1 MATYPKLSLSI
12 EAIVVS
18 YANKTINVLLQLYDE
33 KPFRDQWGL
42 PFQLVKENES
52 IEITTDRIRQKL
64 SKYSIGS
71 VIQSSVYSEP
81 KRHPKT
87 RIVSISKIFFA
98 KPQAVDIADLSFRW
112 FDLNHLPDLMMDH
125 AHQIKDAIQ
134 FLQKHSENHV
144 WVYDLLPDRFTLSQ
158 MQECFELIHDKPL
171 DKRNFRKKIISY
183 GIIKP
188 TREKQKG
195 VAHKAATLYYAD
207 KRKLEKMQI
216 SR

>member
-1 MATYPKLSLSI
+1 MATYPELSLSI
-12 EAIVVS
+12 EAIVLS
-18 YANKTINVLLQLYDE
+18 CANKNINVLLQLIDE

-52 IEITTDRIRQKL
+52 IEKTTDRIRQKL

-71 VIQSSVYSEP
+71 VLHSSIYSDP

-87 RIVSISKIFFA
+87 RIVSVAKIFFA
-98 KPQAVDIADLSFRW
+98 KPQAVNITYPGFRW
-112 FDLNHLPDLMMDH
+112 FDLNDLPDLVMDH
-125 AHQIKDAIQ
+125 TLQIKDALK
-134 FLQKHSENHV
+134 FLQKHAENHV

-158 MQECFELIHDKPL
+158 MQECFQLIYGKPL
-171 DKRNFRKKIISY
+171 DKRNFRKKIISQ

-188 TREKQKG
+188 SREKQKG

-207 KRKLEKMQI
+207 KRKLVKMQALQ
-216 SR
+216 